1 MASDQKKT
9 EFEQIKDFISLCL
22 RHWYYFVISMFICGG
37 IGIFYYL
44 TKKPVFTIMSQ
55 VSIRANESLLGSSI
69 SSSRSSLLSSFGFG
83 GGSSDNIEDETLKM
97 ASQGYVRNIIKDLNL
112 NTAYTQTKLWGFNK
126 NPLYDQ
132 SPLVLSVD
140 DAVSDTILRRLPF
153 TFKIK
158 PEETTVKLKL
168 GFKTI
173 IDEKIK
179 SFPAVINT
187 PFGEFTLSKSPF
199 FDNYDYPMT
208 VEAFYGGHDFWAQV
222 YRAGITVDFE
232 KKTSDIIHL
241 SINSENIPLAKNM
254 LNNLVDIYNKEWSN
268 DKELVANKT
277 VDYIDSRLEMVS
289 DNLFA
294 ADKDIQT
301 FKDKYNLTEIE
312 ADVAYYFAQSTEVQV
327 ALMEAENQLVLFD
340 LIVDFINN
348 PENKY
353 TMIPFS
359 LSTSD
364 PGFTEMITKYNEQL
378 IELNKIL
385 KSGTELNPNLNS
397 YNQQFELMRQ
407 NILQSID
414 KVKEGLKISLNTIRK
429 KDKDLNAKLGNI
441 PQIERDYIQLR
452 RNQELQQG
460 VYIFLLEMREQAGVK
475 GISLLPK
482 LKVIDAPYV
491 INKPVSPNLMKIA
504 LMVFFF
510 GGIVFP
516 ISLIYGFP
524 YLKKRKRK

>member
-1 MASDQKKT
+1 MASDRKKS
-9 EFEQIKDFISLCL
+9 EYEQVKDFILLCL
-22 RHWYYFVISMFICGG
+22 RHWYYFVISMLISGG

-44 TKKPVFTIMSQ
+44 TQKPVFMIMSQ
-55 VSIRANESLLGSSI
+55 VSVRNNESLLGSSI
-69 SSSRSSLLSSFGFG
+69 SSSKSSLLSSFGFG
-83 GGSSDNIEDETLKM
+83 GGSSDNIEDEALKM
-97 ASQGYVRNIIKDLNL
+97 ASQGYVRNLIKDLNL
-112 NTAYTQTKLWGFNK
+112 NTSYTQTKFLGFNK
-126 NPLYDQ
+126 TPLYDR

-140 DAVSDTILRRLPF
+140 AAVSDTIPHGLPF

-173 IDEKIK
+173 VDEKIK

-187 PFGEFTLSKSPF
+187 PFGKFTLSKSAY

-208 VEAFYGGHDFWAQV
+208 VDAFYGGNDFWAQV

-241 SINSENIPLAKNM
+241 SMNSENIPLAKNI
-254 LNNLVDIYNKEWSN
+254 LNGLIDIYNREWNN

-277 VDYIDSRLEMVS
+277 LEYVDSRLEVVK
-289 DNLFA
+289 DDLFA
-294 ADKDIQT
+294 ADKAIQT
-301 FKDKYNLTEIE
+301 FKDKYNLTAIE
-312 ADVAYYFAQSTEVQV
+312 ADVTYYFTQSAEVQV

-340 LIVDFINN
+340 LIADFINN

-364 PGFTEMITKYNEQL
+364 PGLTEIITKYNEQL
-378 IELNKIL
+378 IERNNIF
-385 KSGTELNPNLNS
+385 KSGEPNPNLKSFDQRFEAMRLNI
-397 YNQQFELMRQ
+397 QQSM
-407 NILQSID
+407 D

-429 KDKDLNAKLGNI
+429 KDKDLNTKLGNI

-452 RNQELQQG
+452 RNQELHQS
-460 VYIFLLEMREQAGVK
+460 VYIFLLEMREQAGAK

-491 INKPVSPNLMKIA
+491 INKPVSPDLMKIA
-504 LMVFFF
+504 LMVLFF
-510 GGIVFP
+510 GGIVLPF
-516 ISLIYGFP
+516 SFIYGFP
-524 YLKKRKRK
+524 YLKKRKNK